1 MGKRENGTWFLICLA
16 ALMIG
21 YLAVVGPNGF
31 VLTISGLITILFFAY
46 LIRHVLFAISSSQWI
61 RADLA
66 AEADLTYTPPVTV
79 MVACKNEEL
88 VVDTLV
94 DRLFALEYPPDKIQ
108 VIVVDDD
115 SDDATGEILDR
126 RAAQDSR
133 LLVIHR
139 PPGSTGGKSG
149 ALNTASQVATGEIM
163 IIFDADH
170 EPSPSTILRLVRHF
184 EHPRTAAVMGRCVIK
199 NPADSLMAR
208 MVWLEYLAGYL
219 CDEYGRQAMATLPA
233 YGGANCAVRASA
245 LEEIGGYNEAS
256 VTEDTDLTLRL
267 ILAGWKV
274 RYDVTAVDY
283 EQAVP
288 DLQKYRKQRY
298 RWARGHQQVWR
309 DYWPSVLRTKQLR
322 PWQKLETMMFLW
334 LYHVPVAS
342 FFSFLLIPLM
352 IIAGGA
358 SLPPWVLIMFPLF
371 LLGPFLQIGTGLLL
385 THDAKPRDVWIM
397 FVLIPVV
404 IAFVFTCTRCWY
416 DGVRG
421 TQYKWA
427 KTARTAT

>member
-1 MGKRENGTWFLICLA
+1 MPKRENGTWFLVCLAAVLA
-16 ALMIG
+16 ALMA
-21 YLAVVGPNGF
+21 LAGPNGF
-31 VLTISGLITILFFAY
+31 VLIISGTITTVFFAY
-46 LIRHVLFAISSSQWI
+46 LLRHVLFAISSSQWI
-61 RADLA
+61 RSDLSA
-66 AEADLTYTPPVTV
+66 PVDLTYTPPVTV

-94 DRLFALEYPPDKIQ
+94 DRLFALEYPADRIQ

-126 RAAQDSR
+126 RAVQDPR
-133 LLVIHR
+133 LRVIHR

-149 ALNTASQVATGEIM
+149 ALNTAAQVATGEVL

-170 EPSPSTILRLVRHF
+170 EPSASTILRIVRHF
-184 EHPRTAAVMGRCVIK
+184 EDPKTAAVMGRCVIK
-199 NPADSLMAR
+199 NPEDSLMAR

-219 CDEYGRQAMATLPA
+219 CDEYGRQAMGTLPA
-233 YGGANCAVRASA
+233 YGGANCAVRTAA
-245 LEEIGGYNEAS
+245 LEEVGGYNEAS

-283 EQAVP
+283 EEAVP
-288 DLQKYRKQRY
+288 DLAKYRKQRY

-309 DYWPSVLRTKQLR
+309 DYWRYVITTKSLR
-322 PWQKLETMMFLW
+322 PWQKIETIMFLW

-342 FFSFLLIPLM
+342 FFSFMLLPL
-352 IIAGGA
+352 IIIGFGA
-358 SLPPWVLIMFPLF
+358 SLPPWVLILFPLF

-385 THDAKPRDVWIM
+385 TPQARPRDVWTM
-397 FVLIPVV
+397 FLLIPVV
-404 IAFVFTCTRCWY
+404 IMFVFTCTKCWY

-421 TQYKWA
+421 SEYKWA